1 MALRHILPETIMD
14 ITLQLH
20 KPVASAAITI
30 TGSKSETNRLL
41 LLQALYPGISIQNI
55 SESDDS
61 IAMQNA
67 LASTGDVI
75 DIHHAGTAMRFLTAY
90 FALQDGRSITLTGSQ
105 RMRERPIGVL
115 VDALRS
121 LGATI
126 EYIENE
132 GFPPLKI
139 TGQQLTKGSVAINAG
154 VSSQYITA
162 LLLIAGRLKNGL
174 ELTLEGELTS
184 IPYIKMT
191 LGLLNE
197 VGIENS
203 FEGNTITVKSA
214 MGNGQLAMSNKQ
226 RAMGNEQ
233 WANLNEEKSQNTNTK
248 LQAEEQSA
256 MGNGQSAISNKQLA
270 DPSEA
275 QSEILNLKS
284 EISKQIVV
292 ESDWSSASYFYS
304 IVALADEGTTITLS
318 SYKQN
323 SLQGDSALAEIYK
336 ELGVET
342 VFKDNSITLTKLNH
356 QPATINLELNNTPDI
371 AQTIAVTC
379 FGLGTGCHLT
389 GLHTLK
395 IKETDRLE
403 ALKTELEKFGAILSV
418 TNHSLSLQPHNL
430 FNPSEAHSLS
440 FGEGRGEAVVF
451 VATYNDHR
459 MAMAFAPLAIKTPVG
474 INDAGVVSKSYPTF
488 WEDMKALGFI
498 INTL

>member
-1 MALRHILPETIMD
+1 MPHPMN

-20 KPVASAAITI
+20 EPVASTAITI

-61 IAMQNA
+61 HAMQAA
-67 LASTGDVI
+67 LASTNSVI

-90 FALQDGRSITLTGSQ
+90 FALQEGREITLTGSQ

-115 VDALRS
+115 VNALRD
-121 LGATI
+121 LGAQI
-126 EYIENE
+126 EYTENE

-139 TGQQLTKGSVAINAG
+139 TGQKLTKSSVAINAG

-162 LLLIAGRLKNGL
+162 LLLIAGRLENGL

-203 FEGNTITVKSA
+203 FEDNKIIVKSQIA
-214 MGNGQLAMSNKQ
+214 K
-226 RAMGNEQ
+226 
-233 WANLNEEKSQNTNTK
+233 TK
-248 LQAEEQSA
+248 LQTEE
-256 MGNGQSAISNKQLA
+256 
-270 DPSEA
+270 
-275 QSEILNLKS
+275 SEILNLKS
-284 EISKQIVV
+284 EILKESEITV

-304 IVALADEGTTITLS
+304 IVALAEVGTAITLS

-342 VFKDNSITLTKLNH
+342 TFSDNKITLTKLH
-356 QPATINLELNNTPDI
+356 YQPSTINQQLNNTPDI

-379 FGLGTGCHLT
+379 FGLGIGCHLT

-403 ALKTELEKFGAILSV
+403 ALKTELEKFGATITV
-418 TNHSLSLQPHNL
+418 TDHSLTLEPHNL
-430 FNPSEAHSLS
+430 FGTSEVGTPPL
-440 FGEGRGEAVVF
+440 EGTGEA

-488 WEDMKALGFI
+488 WEDMKVLGFEV
-498 INTL
+498 NTL